1 MNHEHVIECDEMIQN
16 LNSYVDGELDSAI
29 CNDIEAHLRVCPKC
43 RVVVNTL
50 KKTIQLYREDG
61 QETSLSPEAKQRLLS
76 CLDLEDYVD
85 SE

>member
-16 LNSYVDGELDSAI
+16 LNNYVDGELDPAI
-29 CNDIEAHLRVCPKC
+29 CSDIDAHLRVCPKC

-50 KKTIQLYREDG
+50 KKTIQLYQEDG
-61 QETSLSPEAKQRLLS
+61 QETTLSPDAKQRLLS

>member
-1 MNHEHVIECDEMIQN
+1 MILT
-16 LNSYVDGELDSAI
+16 LNSYVDGELDSAV
-29 CNDIEAHLRVCPKC
+29 CSDIEAHLRVCPKC

-61 QETSLSPEAKQRLLS
+61 QKTTLSPEARQRLLS
-76 CLDLEDYVD
+76 CLDLEDYVE